1 MPRSVAAEST
11 GGAGPSPPSGGSAGP
26 SPGLGELLRNR
37 SFLLLQARSTSA
49 YVGYAV
55 YLATVLWLSY
65 RLTGEIALAGVLVG
79 IESAV
84 YTVTFLAAPVV
95 DRLRDKR
102 WVYVVC
108 YPVQAFA
115 ALAMGITF
123 VLGDLSVPLLV
134 ALVVLLAVLWDF
146 TWAADQAASR
156 LLFGADRL
164 FAVSGVGSAVGG
176 AVDVTMF
183 FGAGATIA
191 LFGVAGGSYLY
202 AGLLGVGAVFAI
214 ALPIVVPQAAAG
226 RYLETFREGWS
237 LYRGPEGRPLRHLA
251 LLQFSSGL
259 FASAPVLLLT
269 LTAARSFGASQG
281 VYAALY
287 VADLV
292 GGIGVGLLFGWLN
305 PRKAIGPI
313 IVVST
318 AALGAVLLA
327 TQQVSFS
334 LVLSVAVWLVVG
346 VAAAARQSASSAYLQ
361 GRFAPDLLAR
371 VSSNAYLFPGIATTV
386 GAFAIGVLSL
396 SWSAEQL
403 TELVAAGFFAS
414 AIAGLALPE
423 IRALRF

>member
-1 MPRSVAAEST
+1 MPPGEVGGST
-11 GGAGPSPPSGGSAGP
+11 GESARSSPAGASGPPPH
-26 SPGLGELLRNR
+26 GLVDLLRNR
-37 SFLLLQARSTSA
+37 SFLLLQARNTAA

-65 RLTGEIALAGVLVG
+65 RLTGGIALAGVLVG

-108 YPVQAFA
+108 YPVQALA
-115 ALAMGITF
+115 ALGMGVTF

-134 ALVVLLAVLWDF
+134 ALVVVLAVLWDF

-183 FGAGATIA
+183 FGAGAAIA

-202 AGLLGVGAVFAI
+202 AALLGIGAVFAF
-214 ALPIVVPQAAAG
+214 ALPIVVPRAAAG
-226 RYLETFREGWS
+226 PYRETFREGWS
-237 LYRGPEGRPLRHLA
+237 LYRGPSGRPLRHLA
-251 LLQFSSGL
+251 VLQFTTGL

-269 LTAARSFGASQG
+269 LTAARSFHASQG

-292 GGIGVGLLFGWLN
+292 GGIGLGLLFGWLN
-305 PRKAIGPI
+305 PRTAIGPI
-313 IVVST
+313 LVVST
-318 AALGAVLLA
+318 AALGAAILA
-327 TQQVSFS
+327 TQPVSFS
-334 LVLSVAVWLVVG
+334 LVLSVAVWAVVG
-346 VAAAARQSASSAYLQ
+346 VAATARQSAAASYLQ

-386 GAFAIGVLSL
+386 GAFAIGLLSL
-396 SWSAEQL
+396 SWSAQQL
-403 TELVAAGFFAS
+403 TELVAAGFVVS
-414 AIAGLALPE
+414 AVAGLALPE
-423 IRALRF
+423 IRSLRF